1 MDTAVADLPPKAAE
15 FARILQEHMPELERE
30 YGVASLALVRLLR
43 PWRRARRQ
51 RPRCAGGS
59 QPTDGYAEIHR
70 AGRSPFSACGQAC
83 GPDNHSKRVGTQ
95 ERKTLI
101 AGGRSAVTRPVIE
114 FLRDIMDWMEHA
126 QSFVVDIDRREFVDD
141 LKTRSAV
148 ERAVEIIGE
157 ASKHIPDDIRR
168 QFPDVPWQSMAGM
181 RDRVS
186 HAYFG
191 IDYDVLWQTVTEEIP
206 PLLQRLKEIVA
217 FLEKGRE

>member
-1 MDTAVADLPPKAAE
+1 M
-15 FARILQEHMPELERE
+15 
-30 YGVASLALVRLLR
+30 
-43 PWRRARRQ
+43 
-51 RPRCAGGS
+51 
-59 QPTDGYAEIHR
+59 
-70 AGRSPFSACGQAC
+70 
-83 GPDNHSKRVGTQ
+83 
-95 ERKTLI
+95 
-101 AGGRSAVTRPVIE
+101 TRPVIE

-126 QSFVVDIDRREFVDD
+126 QSFVDDTDRREFVDD

>member
-1 MDTAVADLPPKAAE
+1 M
-15 FARILQEHMPELERE
+15 
-30 YGVASLALVRLLR
+30 
-43 PWRRARRQ
+43 
-51 RPRCAGGS
+51 
-59 QPTDGYAEIHR
+59 
-70 AGRSPFSACGQAC
+70 
-83 GPDNHSKRVGTQ
+83 
-95 ERKTLI
+95 
-101 AGGRSAVTRPVIE
+101 TRPVIE

-191 IDYDVLWQTVTEEIP
+191 IDYDILWQTVTEEIP